1 VNQRPMNRRSN
12 GKEAGSTLLT
22 GKAYVRSSDTNIRK
36 TFARIRKE
44 QRDVEARMRGE
55 DGAAVDPDE
64 AQGIHSSSRNQ
75 ARPDSGSH
83 VERRHAAT
91 LELIKGQK

>member
-1 VNQRPMNRRSN
+1 MSKRPDAKAPGN
-12 GKEAGSTLLT
+12 TLLT

-55 DGAAVDPDE
+55 DGPAVDPGKAPGVHSGSRDE
-64 AQGIHSSSRNQ
+64 
-75 ARPDSGSH
+75 ARPDGGSH

-91 LELIKGQK
+91 LELIKGLK

>member
-22 GKAYVRSSDTNIRK
+22 GKAYVPASDTNIRK

-55 DGAAVDPDE
+55 NGTAVALGE
-64 AQGIHSSSRNQ
+64 AQGVHSSSRNQ
-75 ARPDSGSH
+75 TRPDSGNH
-83 VERRHAAT
+83 VERRHVAT